1 MSNYESEDQ
10 DSKNL
15 PATVDDDTAIA
26 NIAAILQSEG
36 GDEYL
41 KYKKKGGVIVP
52 LGTQFVAHV
61 TQMKHGYVR
70 FSDEGDLVERHVVPM
85 GNGQQPPDRSELSN
99 PELEGTENDR
109 YLFQYYLPMEELET
123 GDILVFVTHTSG
135 GKIALNKLMQKVAR
149 EKLGLPTIALAVG
162 EFPTKN
168 FGMVPC
174 PKFKIVGW
182 EINDDAIIPP
192 SGNGPKSSLNDTI
205 PF

>member
-99 PELEGTENDR
+99 PELKALKT
-109 YLFQYYLPMEELET
+109 T
-123 GDILVFVTHTSG
+123 VTCSSITC
-135 GKIALNKLMQKVAR
+135 R
-149 EKLGLPTIALAVG
+149 
-162 EFPTKN
+162 
-168 FGMVPC
+168 
-174 PKFKIVGW
+174 W
-182 EINDDAIIPP
+182 
-192 SGNGPKSSLNDTI
+192 KS
-205 PF
+205 